1 MKLDQLSHFRYRFI
15 ICPTHQCKSNPLY
28 VQTYLRISALQGLH
42 GAMAKQTPGS
52 KCDTGSKYELS
63 VTALFVS
70 SLSKNENV
78 ENYRIFTN
86 VGEAHP
92 FDDIVAEIHFKN
104 SEQKQLYA
112 IQVKSG
118 KDKSAMNKYFEG
130 YDKIMGKGGLKL
142 GESVRNERID
152 FWYFCSKSPTRNTM
166 IKDGETIDLKTRT
179 RSTPY
184 NVHEAILGKA
194 VSYELYSNDPKTID
208 YQSFFNTFYLFLNQ
222 PDTPTIIHRLKGMW
236 KINDPRQII
245 SYLDNYFAK
254 NGNILDKAAF
264 EHELLKIRLSDY
276 IVTPTKAI
284 AFKHKAVN
292 EWNQV
297 TLDTDVTVVG
307 NEVNVEQYLF
317 GCILQNISDVIS
329 VDTWNDIIN
338 NEGKLNT
345 DIKKQLRTTPF
356 VMETLKDLVV
366 QKWVD
371 NKLPLILKTDALLP
385 VLKEFSHLK
394 KKYIIIDSNIVNRSV
409 EIESYELRVFR
420 HLGYAAADDMM
431 KSIPVSLQGRKP
443 TSLYEII
450 KEDGRLSESVTC
462 TDIIRLMI
470 PRQLY
475 LKQECLGGNN
485 YMFFIIETINAQ
497 EDDCKEHRPAGGNI
511 VKYCAPGDSYE
522 HCESIRANPRFINY
536 KIFCLSLKDDNK
548 LTLIPKTRDNV
559 QYKEEYRGLEYFF
572 VDQNGE
578 SVYNMENGDIIPI
591 IGEVPIHVCWRYIP
605 RCLRQGFEIN
615 EEKSSSEGVSNKF
628 RMKYDGKLFGE
639 KDFFNESNSKLVII
653 TGAPGIGKTTLLH
666 SLFRFCES
674 KYYVLFV
681 DLGRCQPDLRAGK
694 LKSFED
700 LLRSTRNKC
709 HPLSYKCF
717 LKSLHDYSNRL
728 VLILD
733 SFDETVATSKQQIL
747 ELIRNLQAVDFHNI
761 IIASRLAATNLLLST
776 FKTKTFKLQDLKEQS
791 DKHYTSNWNLDF
803 NDLRHIPS
811 EFTANPLYLNML
823 STISENGVNLNILNK
838 WSLYETVVNI
848 KLEDYCLR
856 RDLDED
862 EKQSIL
868 IKYEKLALKVVF
880 GTNAVTQNLKVS
892 LQSNFIRLGFI
903 TRCDNENPIFIH
915 QTFAEFFIV
924 KWLIRN
930 VGHEDAAYIY
940 KLLLDNCQE
949 DILNIHLETF
959 PVHKAILDKNT
970 EELKR
975 LSKQSISCLLEV
987 DNLGRS
993 VLHTTVIHV
1002 FSPRI
1007 LKFLIQRMRKEGYNM
1022 HVCDKIIKWT
1032 WIDYF
1037 EKFQRNHCLY
1047 RLFTFKEAY
1056 WNYYATYVEKLQG
1069 CIHSLSVRFY
1079 NLYDDA
1085 ICHSSISLLRDLLYL
1100 KYRQDETFMEFREM
1114 CLQSQNSVRMRREL
1128 LDIHLSDEKLT
1139 GIHLACIYSNTEAVR
1154 VYTEAGKNFSEID
1167 KFNCTPL
1174 HYSVMTG
1181 QSNEIL
1187 NLLLENCKISIHYV
1201 GITDSTTIFHMS
1213 VRTRNVNVTRVVLE
1227 QVNIDLCPKDYYLQ
1241 LWLASI
1247 ERNEKHSL
1255 TRLDVIA
1262 TLVSE
1267 EDKRGH
1273 TPLGL
1278 AIKQEN
1284 KDMIEILLKYCRS
1297 LNFLGVKRAPLPMA
1311 IERRNRDIVELL
1323 LQHGADPNYID
1334 AWGTPLNLAIRSN
1347 DKEIVQILLRCHA
1360 DVNLQDGLD
1369 GSPLICACNSRTA
1382 ILELLLKHGA
1392 DVNELGR
1399 FKDTPLTYAIKLN
1412 LKNTKDVVQ
1421 MLLDYKADINLKDND
1436 DKTPLGTAINTE
1448 NLQVIELLL
1457 RNGARTDC
1465 MDLNGRTP
1473 LIYAVRMGKKRVVQV
1488 LLDHGA
1494 DANLEGIS
1502 GTTALSTAI
1511 IMNLADIIPILL
1523 NNQSDINCINEY
1535 GGSPL
1540 MITVEMGNTQ
1550 IAKMLLERDADVN
1563 FKSKYGITA
1572 LYVAAFKENLAMVEL
1587 LLSHGADVTINT
1599 SGEEILHKAKTAGN
1613 IEIVVRLLKGR
1624 GHSSGTVNASKES
1637 NSAMNIIETVAR
1649 NWAGIN
1655 LKEELRTAIGKG
1667 LVNLK
1672 TIKNLMEWGGDIDIE
1687 DEFWVAVFYLI
1698 NEMNSEMVDD
1708 LFYCGTPHLVIFQVI
1723 YQICSDPNENRNL
1736 DIIKILA
1743 RRHEIRIRFFMKAV
1757 TLNNKEV
1764 IRSVLQNT
1772 DDVTGVDGYSPL
1784 GIAVHAQN
1792 IDVIEML
1799 LERKC
1804 AVNDL
1809 NEIGL
1814 TPLIIA
1820 VATGNIEIV
1829 RILLENGADV
1839 NFKVRG
1845 CGLTSLYVAAMTENR
1860 SIVGMLLEWGA
1871 NINVETSKHLLQPLV
1886 DRIDDQIILPSIDMD
1901 NVREIIEEEST
1912 RLFIR
1917 IEREYVVS

>member
-1 MKLDQLSHFRYRFI
+1 MLAVYQQFNAQLITSL
-15 ICPTHQCKSNPLY
+15 KGLY
-28 VQTYLRISALQGLH
+28 S
-42 GAMAKQTPGS
+42 AMAKQTPGS

-92 FDDIVAEIHFKN
+92 FDDIVAEVHFKN
-104 SEQKQLYA
+104 SAQKQLYA

-118 KDKSAMNKYFEG
+118 KDKSAINKYFDG

-142 GESVRNERID
+142 GESVRNDRID
-152 FWYFCSKSPTRNTM
+152 FWYFCSKNPTRNTM

-254 NGNILDKAAF
+254 NANILDKAAF

-292 EWNQV
+292 EWNQL
-297 TLDTDVTVVG
+297 TLDTDVTIVG
-307 NEVNVEQYLF
+307 NEGNVEQYLF
-317 GCILQNISDVIS
+317 GCILQNISDIIS

-356 VMETLKDLVV
+356 VIETLKDLVV

-420 HLGYAAADDMM
+420 HLGHVAADEMM

-450 KEDGRLSESVTC
+450 KGDGRLSESLTC
-462 TDIIRLMI
+462 MEIIRLMI

-475 LKQECLGGNN
+475 LKRECLGGNN
-485 YMFFIIETINAQ
+485 YMFFVIETAKPQ
-497 EDDCKEHRPAGGNI
+497 EDDCEEYRPAGGNI

-522 HCESIRANPRFINY
+522 HWERIRANPRFINY
-536 KIFCLSLKDDNK
+536 KIFCLSLIGNNV
-548 LTLIPKTRDNV
+548 LTLISKTHDTV
-559 QYKEEYRGLEYFF
+559 QYEEEYRGLEYLF

-578 SVYNMENGDIIPI
+578 SIYMESGDIIPI

-615 EEKSSSEGVSNKF
+615 EEKSSSERVSNKF
-628 RMKYDGKLFGE
+628 RMKYDGKLFRE
-639 KDFFNESNSKLVII
+639 KDFFKESNSKLVII
-653 TGAPGIGKTTLLH
+653 TGAPGIGKSTLLH

-694 LKSFED
+694 LKSFEH
-700 LLRSTRNKC
+700 LLRLTRNRC
-709 HPLSYKCF
+709 NSLSYKCF

-733 SFDETVATSKQQIL
+733 SFDETVATSKQHVL

-761 IIASRLAATNLLLST
+761 IIASRLTATNLLLST
-776 FKTKTFKLQDLKEQS
+776 FKAKTFKLEDLNEQS

-803 NDLRHIPS
+803 DNLGHIPL

-823 STISENGVNLNILNK
+823 STISENGVNLNIVNK
-838 WSLYETVVNI
+838 WSLYETVVDI
-848 KLEDYCLR
+848 KMEDYCLR

-868 IKYEKLALKVVF
+868 TQYEKLALKVVF
-880 GTNAVTQNLKVS
+880 GTNAVTQNLK
-892 LQSNFIRLGFI
+892 LNLESNFIKLGFI

-924 KWLIRN
+924 KWLIKN
-930 VGHEDAAYIY
+930 VDNDDAAYIY
-940 KLLLDNCQE
+940 KLILDNCQE

-959 PVHKAILDKNT
+959 PVHKAILHANI

-975 LSKQSISCLLEV
+975 LSRQSISCLLEV

-1022 HVCDKIIKWT
+1022 HVCDKIMKWT

-1056 WNYYATYVEKLQG
+1056 WNYYATYVEKLEG
-1069 CIHSLSVRFY
+1069 CIHSLSVRFDD
-1079 NLYDDA
+1079 LYDDA
-1085 ICHSSISLLRDLLYL
+1085 VCHSSITLLHDLLFL

-1114 CLQSQNSVRMRREL
+1114 CLQSQNSVRMRSEL
-1128 LDIHLSDEKLT
+1128 LDIHLPDEKLT

-1154 VYTEAGKNFSEID
+1154 VYIENGKELSEID

-1213 VRTRNVNVTRVVLE
+1213 VRTCNVNVTRMVLE
-1227 QVNIDLCPKDYYLQ
+1227 QINIDLYPNDFYLQ
-1241 LWLASI
+1241 LWLGCD
-1247 ERNEKHSL
+1247 ERNPL

-1267 EDKRGH
+1267 GDKRGH

-1297 LNFLGVKRAPLPMA
+1297 LNFLGVKRAPLHMA

-1323 LQHGADPNYID
+1323 LHHGADPNYIHE
-1334 AWGTPLNLAIRSN
+1334 WGTPLNLAIRSN
-1347 DKEIVQILLRCHA
+1347 DKEIVHILLRCRA
-1360 DVNLQDGLD
+1360 DVNLQGGLD
-1369 GSPLICACNSRTA
+1369 GSPLICALRNSRTA
-1382 ILELLLKHGA
+1382 ILKLLLRHGA
-1392 DVNELGR
+1392 DVNELCR
-1399 FKDTPLTYAIKLN
+1399 FKDTPLTYVIKRN

-1421 MLLDYKADINLKDND
+1421 MLLDYKADVNLKDND
-1436 DKTPLGTAINTE
+1436 DKTPLCTAINTE
-1448 NLQVIELLL
+1448 NLEVIELLL

-1473 LIYAVRMGKKRVVQV
+1473 LIYSVRMGKKSVVQM

-1494 DANLEGIS
+1494 EANLKGVF
-1502 GTTALSTAI
+1502 GTTPLSEAI
-1511 IMNLADIIPILL
+1511 VMNLADIVPILL
-1523 NNQSDINCINEY
+1523 NNQSDINCIDEY

-1540 MITVEMGNTQ
+1540 MIAVEMGNTQ
-1550 IAKMLLERDADVN
+1550 IAKMLLERDADIN
-1563 FKSKYGITA
+1563 FKSKYGITP
-1572 LYVAAFKENLAMVEL
+1572 LYFAAFKENLAMVEL
-1587 LLSHGADVTINT
+1587 LLNHSADVSINT

-1624 GHSSGTVNASKES
+1624 GHSSGKVNASKQS

-1672 TIKNLMEWGGDIDIE
+1672 TIKNLMEWGGDINIE

-1708 LFYCGTPHLVIFQVI
+1708 LFYCGTPLLVICQLLDE
-1723 YQICSDPNENRNL
+1723 ICSDPNENRNL

-1743 RRHEIRIRFFMKAV
+1743 RRHEIRIMFFMEAV

-1792 IDVIEML
+1792 IDVIKML

-1845 CGLTSLYVAAMTENR
+1845 CGLTALYIAAVTENR
-1860 SIVGMLLEWGA
+1860 SIVSMLLEWGA
-1871 NINVETSKHLLQPLV
+1871 NINIETSEHLLRSLV
-1886 DRIDDQIILPSIDMD
+1886 DRIDDHIILPSMNMD
-1901 NVREIIEEEST
+1901 NVCHMIEGEST
-1912 RLFIR
+1912 RLFIKM
-1917 IEREYVVS
+1917 EREYAVS